1 MNQNSPKVEQAA
13 LKGALIVIAIMVVL
27 YFINK
32 FFNLFTF

>member
-1 MNQNSPKVEQAA
+1 MNQSSPKNELNA
-13 LKGALIVIAIMVVL
+13 LKGALLVIAILLLL